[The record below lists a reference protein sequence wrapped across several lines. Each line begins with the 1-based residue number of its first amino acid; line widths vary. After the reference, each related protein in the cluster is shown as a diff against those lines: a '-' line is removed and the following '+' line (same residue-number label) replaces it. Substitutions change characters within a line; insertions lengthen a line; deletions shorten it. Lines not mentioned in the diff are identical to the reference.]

1 MTNMEEKRLDL
12 PADLAGFEARLA
24 QNGPKIAP
32 ARLERVKAA
41 ALLTLCR
48 ESLRH
53 RDPLTGPLLAE
64 TIVKSGEERISLSL
78 KQYVRQVRIS
88 ATLAGFC
95 VGAIVGAVGIV
106 ALTAMLARP
115 VPPPSNPAPTASQL
129 RNVSIWGG
137 EFNADGGGES
147 K

>member
-1 MTNMEEKRLDL
+1 MTETEEQRLDL
-12 PADLAGFEARLA
+12 PSDLAGFEARLA
-24 QNGPKIAP
+24 QKGPKIAP

-48 ESLRH
+48 ISLRR
-53 RDPLTGPLLAE
+53 RDPLAGPLLAE
-64 TIVKSGEERISLSL
+64 TIVKSGDERISLSL

-88 ATLAGFC
+88 ASLAGFC
-95 VGAIVGAVGIV
+95 LGVIVGAVGIV
-106 ALTAMLARP
+106 VLTAALTRP

-129 RNVSIWGG
+129 RNIPVWEMIDKGTG
-137 EFNADGGGES
+137 DE